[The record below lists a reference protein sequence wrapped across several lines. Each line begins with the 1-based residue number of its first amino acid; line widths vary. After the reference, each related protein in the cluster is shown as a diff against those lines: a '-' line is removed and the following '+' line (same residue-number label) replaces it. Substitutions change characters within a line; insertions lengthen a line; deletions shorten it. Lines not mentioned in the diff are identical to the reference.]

1 MNKIYCV
8 DLSDEEREFLE
19 NLVKKGRGPTYRIKH
34 AYILLNANIRG
45 PNKTDQEIASYL
57 HCHLQTVYNVRKR
70 LVEQGFEAALE
81 RKERESPPTPPL
93 LDGEKEARLIKIACS
108 KPPNGRV
115 RWTLQLLSDKL
126 IELEIV
132 DTISPKT
139 VGRALKK
146 RVKTTSSKM
155 LGNTTRPKR

>member
-8 DLSDEEREFLE
+8 DLSDEEREYLE
-19 NLVKKGRGPTYRIKH
+19 SLVKKGKGPAYRIKH
-34 AYILLNANIRG
+34 AYILLNANIHG
-45 PNKTDQEIASYL
+45 PNKKDQEIASYL
-57 HCHLQTVYNVRKR
+57 HCHLQTVYSVRKR

-81 RKERESPPTPPL
+81 RKQRESPPTPPI
-93 LDGEKEARLIKIACS
+93 LDGEKEARLITIACS
-108 KPPNGRV
+108 KPPNGRS
-115 RWTLQLLSDKL
+115 RWTLKLLSDKL

-146 RVKTTSSKM
+146 RVKTTSPKV

>member
-8 DLSDEEREFLE
+8 DLSREEREYLE
-19 NLVKKGRGPTYRIKH
+19 NLVKKGKGPVYRIKH
-34 AYILLNANIRG
+34 AYILLNANIHG
-45 PNKTDQEIASYL
+45 PKKTDLEISSYL

-70 LVEQGFEAALE
+70 LVEQGFEASLE
-81 RKERESPPTPPL
+81 RKPRESPPTPPL
-93 LDGEKEARLIKIACS
+93 LDGEKEARLITIACS
-108 KPPNGRV
+108 KPPNGRA
-115 RWTLQLLSDKL
+115 RWTLKLLADKL

-139 VGRALKK
+139 IGRTLKK
-146 RVKTTSSKM
+146 RAKTTSSKV